1 MMVTFLLLFRWGQKL
16 TEEQILR
23 EKLNLLDLSRIPLTS
38 PSPMNGRRLVMT
50 MAGMAVMAG
59 ITVAAVPGTTT
70 APVPAVAPPVA
81 PPTTAPPP
89 VLTV

>member
-70 APVPAVAPPVA
+70 APPAVPAVAPP
-81 PPTTAPPP
+81 TTVPP